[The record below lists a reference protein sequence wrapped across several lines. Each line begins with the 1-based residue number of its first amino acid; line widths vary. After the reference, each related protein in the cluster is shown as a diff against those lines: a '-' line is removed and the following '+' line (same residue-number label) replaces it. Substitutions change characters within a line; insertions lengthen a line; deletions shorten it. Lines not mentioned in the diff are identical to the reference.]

1 MAQNL
6 DLNINVNTD
15 QAAQSLGSLKKQL
28 REAQAEVSALSDKF
42 GATSKQAIE
51 AAKRAA
57 ELKDRIAD
65 AKALT
70 DAFNPDAKF
79 KALTSSLSGVAGGFA
94 AVQGAMSLLGSESQ
108 DVQKMLLKV
117 QSAMAISQGLQ
128 SVGESI
134 DSFRQLGAVIKSTTL
149 FQTAYNFVLGKK
161 VVVTEA
167 DIIATEAQTVATV
180 EQGVA
185 TVTTTTAVTGATTAM
200 KAFRVA
206 LIASGIGLLI
216 VAIGLAV
223 QAFSNYVGATSKAEE
238 AQKKLNK
245 QIADGAKVALDAEQ
259 HFLEGQEKLDIARA
273 KAKGSSEQQIFE
285 IEQKYRRLRAESHQ
299 RHYEEVYGKDAKAA
313 QESSAEI
320 NKINIDGQVATLEN
334 EARIRKEAKEKREKD
349 AQDKKEARKKEEAD
363 EIADREAG
371 IARRKEINDFE
382 VKIQQDLMKLDED
395 KATKKRELAYQENE
409 NLISDIDYKNQ
420 LYDFDF
426 EEDQQRLANKEAYL
440 AEQKAIE
447 LSNLEL
453 TEQQRLEI
461 IGKYAKQEQDIDK
474 DITASKKAEQEAR
487 LILQMQLFDT
497 TSAVINGLGSLF
509 QQGTAASKAAAIA
522 DIAINTAKG
531 YVQGL
536 DIAQKGAAATG
547 PAAPYSF
554 PIFYATQIAA
564 VLLAVS
570 KARNVLATAKG
581 GGGSSSLGSA
591 PSISTQAPMIP
602 QLPQA
607 QTTNISRQSIND
619 MGNQAVRAY
628 VIETDVT
635 GNQQRMAAIRQRA
648 RFS

>member
-1 MAQNL
+1 MAENL
-6 DLNINVNTD
+6 NLQLTVDTSGAVT
-15 QAAQSLGSLKKQL
+15 SVGSLKKQL
-28 REAQAEVSALSDKF
+28 REAQAEVSALADKF

-79 KALTSSLSGVAGGFA
+79 KALTASLSGVAGGFA

-149 FQTAYNFVLGKK
+149 FQQAYNFVMGQK

-223 QAFSNYVGATSKAEE
+223 EAFSNYVGAAEKAEKGQE
-238 AQKKLNK
+238 KLNK
-245 QIADGAKVALDAEQ
+245 QIANGAKVALDAEQ

-273 KAKGSSEQQIFE
+273 KAKGASEQQIFE

-299 RHYEEVYGKDAKAA
+299 RHYQEVYGKDSKAA

-334 EARIRKEAKEKREKD
+334 EARIRKEAKEKRDKD

-363 EIADREAG
+363 EIADRIAG
-371 IARRKEINDFE
+371 IARRKEIDDFE
-382 VKIQQDLMKLDED
+382 LKIQQDLMKLDEE
-395 KATKKRELAYQENE
+395 KATKKRELDFQNIQ
-409 NLISDIDYKNQ
+409 NLITDLDYKNE
-420 LYDFDF
+420 LLDFDF
-426 EEDQQRLANKEAYL
+426 EEDQQRLANKEAYI

-453 TEQQRLEI
+453 DENKRLEI
-461 IGKYAKQEQDIDK
+461 IAKYAKQEQDIDK
-474 DITASKKAEQEAR
+474 DITNSKKAEKEA
-487 LILQMQLFDT
+487 QTAMQLQYIGFAEQAGNLLGQIAGKNK
-497 TSAVINGLGSLF
+497 SVAIAGLLIEKG
-509 QQGTAASKAAAIA
+509 AAIA
-522 DIAINTAKG
+522 KIITQMNSIPPILPPSIPNPAFIPARIAGA
-531 YVQGL
+531 L
-536 DIAQKGAAATG
+536 SIA
-547 PAAPYSF
+547 SV
-554 PIFYATQIAA
+554 IAA
-564 VLLAVS
+564 SVNGIQQINSAAS
-570 KARNVLATAKG
+570 GST
-581 GGGSSSLGSA
+581 GSSSV
-591 PSISTQAPMIP
+591 PSMSTQAPMIP

>member
-6 DLNINVNTD
+6 DLNVNVNTD
-15 QAAQSLGSLKKQL
+15 QADRSLGSLKKQL
-28 REAQAEVSALSDKF
+28 REAQAEVSALADKF

-51 AAKRAA
+51 AAKKAA

-149 FQTAYNFVLGKK
+149 FQTAYNFVMGQK

-223 QAFSNYVGATSKAEE
+223 QAFTNYVGAAAKAEE
-238 AQKKLNK
+238 AQNKLNK
-245 QIADGAKVALDAEQ
+245 KISDGAKVALDAEQ

-273 KAKGSSEQQIFE
+273 KAKGASEQQIFE

-313 QESSAEI
+313 GESSEEI
-320 NKINIDGQVATLEN
+320 NKINIDGQVAALEN
-334 EARIRKEAKEKREKD
+334 EARKRKEYQEKKEKEE
-349 AQDKKEARKKEEAD
+349 KEAAEKLQNDLLTSYQDYLKR
-363 EIADREAG
+363 REFAAKNSF
-371 IARRKEINDFE
+371 IITKNDM
-382 VKIQQDLMKLDED
+382 D
-395 KATKKRELAYQENE
+395 ENE
-409 NLISDIDYKNQ
+409 
-420 LYDFDF
+420 
-426 EEDQQRLANKEAYL
+426 A
-440 AEQKAIE
+440 
-447 LSNLEL
+447 
-453 TEQQRLEI
+453 
-461 IGKYAKQEQDIDK
+461 
-474 DITASKKAEQEAR
+474 
-487 LILQMQLFDT
+487 
-497 TSAVINGLGSLF
+497 
-509 QQGTAASKAAAIA
+509 
-522 DIAINTAKG
+522 
-531 YVQGL
+531 L
-536 DIAQKGAAATG
+536 DIADKDKKRNDEIEKNVTSQNIALSNIKLNGVQILEIDKANSDAKKKIAEDERNLRVNAAYDIADATMSLGSIIGEQTKAGKALGIAGALINTYTGATEVLRAKSTLPEPFGTIQKIASVAAILATG
-547 PAAPYSF
+547 F
-554 PIFYATQIAA
+554 RA
-564 VLLAVS
+564 VKSITAVQ
-570 KARNVLATAKG
+570 VPGGG
-581 GGGSSSLGSA
+581 GGGSASVPSL
-591 PSISTQAPMIP
+591 STQAPIVP
-602 QLPQA
+602 QLPMA
-607 QTTNISRQSIND
+607 QTTNISSQSIND

>member
-1 MAQNL
+1 MGQ
-6 DLNINVNTD
+6 
-15 QAAQSLGSLKKQL
+15 
-28 REAQAEVSALSDKF
+28 
-42 GATSKQAIE
+42 
-51 AAKRAA
+51 
-57 ELKDRIAD
+57 
-65 AKALT
+65 
-70 DAFNPDAKF
+70 
-79 KALTSSLSGVAGGFA
+79 
-94 AVQGAMSLLGSESQ
+94 
-108 DVQKMLLKV
+108 
-117 QSAMAISQGLQ
+117 
-128 SVGESI
+128 
-134 DSFRQLGAVIKSTTL
+134 
-149 FQTAYNFVLGKK
+149 K

-223 QAFSNYVGATSKAEE
+223 EAFSNYVGAAEKAEK
-238 AQKKLNK
+238 AQNKLNK

-273 KAKGSSEQQIFE
+273 KAKGASEQQIFE

-313 QESSAEI
+313 GESSAEI
-320 NKINIDGQVATLEN
+320 NKINIDGQVAALEN

-363 EIADREAG
+363 EIADRIAG
-371 IARRKEINDFE
+371 IARRKEIDDFE
-382 VKIQQDLMKLDED
+382 LKIQQDLMKLDEE
-395 KATKKRELAYQENE
+395 KATQKRELDFQNIQ
-409 NLISDIDYKNQ
+409 NLITDLDYKNE
-420 LYDFDF
+420 LLDFDF
-426 EEDQQRLANKEAYL
+426 EEDQQRLANKEAYI

-461 IGKYAKQEQDIDK
+461 IAKYAKQEQDIDK
-474 DITASKKAEQEAR
+474 DITNSKRAEKEAQTAMQLQYIGFAEQAGNLLGQIAGKNKSVAIAGL
-487 LILQMQLFDT
+487 LIEK
-497 TSAVINGLGSLF
+497 G
-509 QQGTAASKAAAIA
+509 AAIA
-522 DIAINTAKG
+522 KIITQMGTVPPVVYIPAPPYVLPNPAFIPSRIGGALSIAS
-531 YVQGL
+531 V
-536 DIAQKGAAATG
+536 
-547 PAAPYSF
+547 
-554 PIFYATQIAA
+554 IAA
-564 VLLAVS
+564 SAQGIQQINS
-570 KARNVLATAKG
+570 AGNG
-581 GGGSSSLGSA
+581 GTGSSSV
-591 PSISTQAPMIP
+591 PSMSTQAPMIP

>member
-6 DLNINVNTD
+6 DLNVNVNTD
-15 QAAQSLGSLKKQL
+15 QADRSLGSLKKQL
-28 REAQAEVSALSDKF
+28 REAQAEVSALADKF

-51 AAKRAA
+51 AAKKAA

-149 FQTAYNFVLGKK
+149 FQTAYNFVMGQK

-223 QAFSNYVGATSKAEE
+223 QAFTNYVGAAAKAEE
-238 AQKKLNK
+238 AQNKLNK
-245 QIADGAKVALDAEQ
+245 KISDGAKVALDAEQ

-273 KAKGSSEQQIFE
+273 KAKGASEQQIFE

-313 QESSAEI
+313 GESSEEI
-320 NKINIDGQVATLEN
+320 NKINIDGQVAALEN
-334 EARIRKEAKEKREKD
+334 EARKRKEYQEKKEKEE
-349 AQDKKEARKKEEAD
+349 KEAAEKLQNDLLTSYQDYLKR
-363 EIADREAG
+363 REFAAKNSF
-371 IARRKEINDFE
+371 IITKNDM
-382 VKIQQDLMKLDED
+382 D
-395 KATKKRELAYQENE
+395 ENE
-409 NLISDIDYKNQ
+409 
-420 LYDFDF
+420 
-426 EEDQQRLANKEAYL
+426 A
-440 AEQKAIE
+440 
-447 LSNLEL
+447 
-453 TEQQRLEI
+453 
-461 IGKYAKQEQDIDK
+461 
-474 DITASKKAEQEAR
+474 
-487 LILQMQLFDT
+487 
-497 TSAVINGLGSLF
+497 
-509 QQGTAASKAAAIA
+509 
-522 DIAINTAKG
+522 
-531 YVQGL
+531 L
-536 DIAQKGAAATG
+536 DIADKDKKRNDEIEKNVTSQNIALSNIKLNGVQILEIDKANSDAKKKIAEEERNLRVNAAYDIADATMSLGSIIGEQTKAGKALGIAGALINTYTGATEVLRAKSTLPEPFGTIQKIASVAAILATG
-547 PAAPYSF
+547 F
-554 PIFYATQIAA
+554 RA
-564 VLLAVS
+564 VKSITAVQ
-570 KARNVLATAKG
+570 VPGGG
-581 GGGSSSLGSA
+581 GGGSASVPSL
-591 PSISTQAPMIP
+591 STQAPIVP
-602 QLPQA
+602 QLPMA
-607 QTTNISRQSIND
+607 QTTNISSQSIND